1 MRKRSLLTRIL
12 ILVLVF
18 AMVCPYVSAAEQAS
32 HYLSSYNAYMYAA
45 SSGRVRAYFDVE
57 GTDYMDEIGAL
68 QVKMYE
74 SDDDDPDGDWTRV
87 ATYNYEDYTGMLA
100 YNDDYH
106 SSYVSYNGTI
116 GKYYQAYVTIWAGKD
131 GDGDARY
138 YWTDIVQAS
147 RYAQ

>member
-1 MRKRSLLTRIL
+1 MRKKSLFTKLV

-32 HYLSSYNAYMYAA
+32 YYLDSYNTYMYAA
-45 SSGRVRAYFDVE
+45 SGGEVRAYFHVY

-87 ATYNYEDYTGMLA
+87 ETYNYEDNEGMLA
-100 YNDDYH
+100 YGEIYH
-106 SSYVSYNGTI
+106 SGHVSYDGTI
-116 GKYYQAYVTIWAGKD
+116 GKYYRAYVTIWAGAD
-131 GDGDARY
+131 GDGDTRY
-138 YWTDIVQAS
+138 YWTDIVQAV
-147 RYAQ
+147 RTP